1 MDVTNE
7 HPVVFEKIL
16 SYLNEKKTAA
26 AVALDLLAE
35 KSQPQLKLRLFTGK

>member
-7 HPVVFEKIL
+7 HPVVIEKIL

-26 AVALDLLAE
+26 AAALDLLAE
-35 KSQPQLKLRLFTGK
+35 KRAQPQLRLFTGK